1 MKRVLI
7 LEDEP
12 AISEFIEIN
21 MLRAGYD
28 VLTADTGEKALELV
42 AENDD
47 ITVALLDVMLPGIDG
62 LEVCRKI
69 REMGRSMGIIMLSA
83 RSQEMDKVTG
93 LMIGADDYVPK
104 PFSPTELVLRVDAL
118 ARRVMSAPDVAITPM
133 VETIVSGDFRLDLRS
148 RTLTK
153 RGKLI
158 ELTQIEFV
166 IIKYFFENR
175 NKALSREEILNA
187 VWGSDYLGEP
197 KIVDVNIRRL
207 RLKIE
212 DDPANPARLLS
223 VRGYGYKWVD

>member
-62 LEVCRKI
+62 FEVCRKI

-153 RGKLI
+153 RGKLV

-175 NKALSREEILNA
+175 NKALSR
-187 VWGSDYLGEP
+187 
-197 KIVDVNIRRL
+197 
-207 RLKIE
+207 
-212 DDPANPARLLS
+212 
-223 VRGYGYKWVD
+223 

>member
-62 LEVCRKI
+62 FEVCRKI

-118 ARRVMSAPDVAITPM
+118 A
-133 VETIVSGDFRLDLRS
+133 
-148 RTLTK
+148 